1 MQPPSSKRP
10 CPAEWKAGSR
20 RGRSRPKKVRATE
33 DNAIAWRLIDDE
45 FDQLH
50 KEFNFTVE
58 ACCDPQGLNG
68 HAGLPYYSTQNSF
81 LNNDVSGHT
90 IFLNAPW
97 KIAHKCIQHIRK
109 CHSEDPKGTKA
120 VIILPDWPSFREVT
134 SDLKLLKTIPS
145 RQHLFTKSPDND
157 ASLRTPVDSFRW
169 PVNYWVIDKDT
180 PVLSEHNVRE
190 QNVPSDDATETES
203 AEAHTSEIDETEVNP
218 DIIAQNAANKYLPAA
233 AAYVIM
239 NPDHPEP
246 LMRVPVKINDQET
259 DALIDNAAT
268 LNFVSKSFI
277 DEHKF
282 HEFCAKAPKVAVRV
296 ANSQRVASWKVFVP
310 KSLIINGTDYSGIQ
324 FRVLPPN
331 SSSAWYM
338 QICNAS

>member
-1 MQPPSSKRP
+1 M
-10 CPAEWKAGSR
+10 
-20 RGRSRPKKVRATE
+20 
-33 DNAIAWRLIDDE
+33 
-45 FDQLH
+45 
-50 KEFNFTVE
+50 
-58 ACCDPQGLNG
+58 
-68 HAGLPYYSTQNSF
+68 
-81 LNNDVSGHT
+81 
-90 IFLNAPW
+90 
-97 KIAHKCIQHIRK
+97 
-109 CHSEDPKGTKA
+109 
-120 VIILPDWPSFREVT
+120 T

-145 RQHLFTKSPDND
+145 RQQLFTKSPDND

-190 QNVPSDDATETES
+190 HNVPSDDTTATTETES
-203 AEAHTSEIDETEVNP
+203 AEAPPSDIDETEVNP
-218 DIIAQNAANKYLPAA
+218 DIIAQDAANKYLPAA
-233 AAYVIM
+233 AEYVIM

-277 DEHKF
+277 DENKF

-296 ANSQRVASWKVFVP
+296 ANSQRVASWKVFDVP

-324 FRVLPPN
+324 FRVLPHLKN
-331 SSSAWYM
+331 VLILS
-338 QICNAS
+338 